1 MRWRLPRRLDDEGG
15 LALTPLIDMVF
26 LTLIF
31 FMLNAT
37 LSLNPAIQVDLPEA
51 YTAQAM
57 LEEEIVVSV
66 SQAGELYVGKNPV
79 ARERLSTEL
88 KKEMVRLDSRKMIL
102 QADQNLPY
110 RQLVEVMDLA
120 RLAGIEA
127 VALVTAP
134 KSLP

>member
-1 MRWRLPRRLDDEGG
+1 MRLPRRLDEEGG
-15 LALTPLIDMVF
+15 LVLTPLIDMVF

-37 LSLNPAIQVDLPEA
+37 LSLNPAIRVDLPEA
-51 YTAQAM
+51 YTAQAV
-57 LEEEIVVSV
+57 LQEEIVVTV
-66 SQAGELYVGKNPV
+66 SSEGAVYVGKNQV
-79 ARERLSTEL
+79 TTERLSTEL
-88 KKEMVRLDSRKMIL
+88 KKEMARLNSRRLLL

-110 RQLVEVMDLA
+110 RRLVEIMDLA
-120 RLAGIEA
+120 RLAGIET

>member
-1 MRWRLPRRLDDEGG
+1 MKLPRRLEDEGG
-15 LALTPLIDMVF
+15 LVLTPLIDMVF

-51 YTAQAM
+51 YTAQAV
-57 LEEEIVVSV
+57 LEEEIVVTIPL
-66 SQAGELYVGKNPV
+66 AGEIYVGKKPV
-79 ARERLSTEL
+79 APERLSTEL
-88 KKEMVRLDSRKMIL
+88 KKEMARLGSRKMIL

-110 RQLVEVMDLA
+110 RRLVEVMDLA

-127 VALVTAP
+127 VALVTGT

>member
-1 MRWRLPRRLDDEGG
+1 MRLPRRLEEEGG
-15 LALTPLIDMVF
+15 LVLTPLIDMVF

-37 LSLNPAIQVDLPEA
+37 LSLNPAIRVDLPEA
-51 YTAQAM
+51 YTAQAV
-57 LEEEIVVSV
+57 LQEEIVVTV
-66 SQAGELYVGKNPV
+66 SREGTVYVGKNQVTP
-79 ARERLSTEL
+79 ERLSTEL
-88 KKEMVRLDSRKMIL
+88 KKEMARLNSRRLLL

-110 RQLVEVMDLA
+110 RRLVEIMDLA
-120 RLAGIEA
+120 RLAGIET

>member
-1 MRWRLPRRLDDEGG
+1 MGFRLPRRLDEEGG

-51 YTAQAM
+51 YTAQAV
-57 LEEEIVVSV
+57 LEEEIVLTI
-66 SQAGELYVGKNPV
+66 SQAGELYVGKNLV

-88 KKEMVRLDSRKMIL
+88 KKEMARLGSRKMIL

-110 RQLVEVMDLA
+110 RHLVEAMDLA

-127 VALVTAP
+127 VALVTVP

>member
-1 MRWRLPRRLDDEGG
+1 MKLPRRLDDEGG
-15 LALTPLIDMVF
+15 LVLTPLIDMVF

-51 YTAQAM
+51 YTAQAV
-57 LEEEIVVSV
+57 LEEEIVVTV
-66 SQAGELYVGKNPV
+66 SLAGELYVGKNPV
-79 ARERLSTEL
+79 ALERLSTEL
-88 KKEMVRLDSRKMIL
+88 KKEMARLGSRKMIL

-110 RQLVEVMDLA
+110 RRLVEVMDLA

-127 VALVTAP
+127 VALVTGT

>member
-1 MRWRLPRRLDDEGG
+1 MKLPRRLDDEGG
-15 LALTPLIDMVF
+15 LVLTPLIDMVF
-26 LTLIF
+26 LSLTF

-51 YTAQAM
+51 YTAQAV
-57 LEEEIVVSV
+57 LEEEIVVTV
-66 SQAGELYVGKNPV
+66 SLAGELYVGKNPV
-79 ARERLSTEL
+79 APERLSTEL
-88 KKEMVRLDSRKMIL
+88 KKEMARLGSRKMIL

-110 RQLVEVMDLA
+110 RRLVEVMDLA

-127 VALVTAP
+127 VALVTGT

>member
-1 MRWRLPRRLDDEGG
+1 MRLPRRLDEEGG
-15 LALTPLIDMVF
+15 LVLTPLLDMVF

-31 FMLNAT
+31 FMLNST

-51 YTAQAM
+51 YTAQAV
-57 LEEEIVVSV
+57 LEEEIVVTISA
-66 SQAGELYVGKNPV
+66 AGELYVGKNPV
-79 ARERLSTEL
+79 AFERLSTEL
-88 KKEMVRLDSRKMIL
+88 KKEMARLASRRMIL

-110 RQLVEVMDLA
+110 RQLVEIMDLA

>member
-1 MRWRLPRRLDDEGG
+1 MKLPRRLDDEGG
-15 LALTPLIDMVF
+15 LVLTPLIDMVF

-51 YTAQAM
+51 YTAQAV
-57 LEEEIVVSV
+57 LEEEIVVTIPL
-66 SQAGELYVGKNPV
+66 AGKIYVGKNPV
-79 ARERLSTEL
+79 APERLSTEL
-88 KKEMVRLDSRKMIL
+88 KKEMARLGSRKMIL

-110 RQLVEVMDLA
+110 RRLVEVMDLA

-127 VALVTAP
+127 VALVTGT

>member
-1 MRWRLPRRLDDEGG
+1 MRLPRRLDEEGG
-15 LALTPLIDMVF
+15 LVLTPLIDMVF

-37 LSLNPAIQVDLPEA
+37 LSLNPAIRVDLPEA
-51 YTAQAM
+51 YTAQAV
-57 LEEEIVVSV
+57 LQEEIVVTV
-66 SQAGELYVGKNPV
+66 SPEGTVYVGKNQVTP
-79 ARERLSTEL
+79 ERLSTEL
-88 KKEMVRLDSRKMIL
+88 KKEMARLNSRRLLL

-110 RQLVEVMDLA
+110 RRLVEIMDLA
-120 RLAGIEA
+120 RLAGIET

>member
-1 MRWRLPRRLDDEGG
+1 MKLPRRLDDEGG
-15 LALTPLIDMVF
+15 LVLTPLIDMVF

-51 YTAQAM
+51 YTARAV
-57 LEEEIVVSV
+57 LEEEIVVTIPL
-66 SQAGELYVGKNPV
+66 AGEIYVGKNPV
-79 ARERLSTEL
+79 APERLTTEL
-88 KKEMVRLDSRKMIL
+88 KKEMARLGSRKMIL

-110 RQLVEVMDLA
+110 RRLVEVMDLA

-127 VALVTAP
+127 VALVTGT

>member
-1 MRWRLPRRLDDEGG
+1 MKLPRRLDDEGG
-15 LALTPLIDMVF
+15 LVLTPLIDMVF

-51 YTAQAM
+51 YTAQAV
-57 LEEEIVVSV
+57 LEEEIVVTISL
-66 SQAGELYVGKNPV
+66 AGEIYVGKNPV
-79 ARERLSTEL
+79 APERLSTEL
-88 KKEMVRLDSRKMIL
+88 KKEMARLGSRKMIL

-110 RQLVEVMDLA
+110 RRLVEVMDLA

-127 VALVTAP
+127 VALVTGT

>member
-1 MRWRLPRRLDDEGG
+1 MRLPRRLDEEGG
-15 LALTPLIDMVF
+15 LVLTPLIDMVF

-51 YTAQAM
+51 YTAQAV
-57 LEEEIVVSV
+57 LEEEIVVTISA
-66 SQAGELYVGKNPV
+66 AGEIFVGKSPV

-88 KKEMVRLDSRKMIL
+88 KKEMARLDSRRMIL
-102 QADQNLPY
+102 QADRNLPY

-120 RLAGIEA
+120 RLAGIDS
-127 VALVTAP
+127 VALVTGS

>member
-1 MRWRLPRRLDDEGG
+1 MRLPRRLDEEGG
-15 LALTPLIDMVF
+15 LPLTPLIDMVF

-51 YTAQAM
+51 YTAQAV
-57 LEEEIVVSV
+57 LEEEIVLSI
-66 SQAGELYVGKNPV
+66 SPAGELYVGKNAV

-88 KKEMVRLDSRKMIL
+88 KKEMARLGSRKMIL

-110 RQLVEVMDLA
+110 RHLVEVMDLA
-120 RLAGIEA
+120 RLAGIET
-127 VALVTAP
+127 VALVTVP

>member
-1 MRWRLPRRLDDEGG
+1 MKLPRRLDDEGG
-15 LALTPLIDMVF
+15 LVLTPLIDMVF

-51 YTAQAM
+51 YTAQAV
-57 LEEEIVVSV
+57 LEEEIVVTIPL
-66 SQAGELYVGKNPV
+66 AGEIYVGKNPV
-79 ARERLSTEL
+79 APERLSTEL
-88 KKEMVRLDSRKMIL
+88 KKEMARLGSRKMIL

-110 RQLVEVMDLA
+110 RRLVEVMDLA

-127 VALVTAP
+127 VALVTGT

>member
-1 MRWRLPRRLDDEGG
+1 MRLPRRLDEEGG
-15 LALTPLIDMVF
+15 LVLTPLIDMVF

-51 YTAQAM
+51 YTAQAV
-57 LEEEIVVSV
+57 LEEEIVVTISA
-66 SQAGELYVGKNPV
+66 AGEIFVGKSPV

-88 KKEMVRLDSRKMIL
+88 KKEMARLDSRRMIL

-120 RLAGIEA
+120 RLAGIDS
-127 VALVTAP
+127 VALVTGS

>member
-1 MRWRLPRRLDDEGG
+1 MGLRLPRRLDDEGG

-51 YTAQAM
+51 YTAQAV
-57 LEEEIVVSV
+57 LEEEIVLTI
-66 SQAGELYVGKNPV
+66 SQAGELYVGKNLV
-79 ARERLSTEL
+79 ALERLSTEL
-88 KKEMVRLDSRKMIL
+88 KKEMARLGSRKMIL

-110 RQLVEVMDLA
+110 RHLVEVMDLA

-127 VALVTAP
+127 VALVTVP

>member
-1 MRWRLPRRLDDEGG
+1 MKLPRRLDDEGG
-15 LALTPLIDMVF
+15 LVLTPLLDMVF

-37 LSLNPAIQVDLPEA
+37 LSLNPAIQVELPEA
-51 YTAQAM
+51 YTAQAV
-57 LEEEIVVSV
+57 LEEEIIVTVSL
-66 SQAGELYVGKNPV
+66 AGELYVGRNPV
-79 ARERLSTEL
+79 APERLSTEL
-88 KKEMVRLDSRKMIL
+88 KKEMARLGRRKMIL

-110 RQLVEVMDLA
+110 RRLVEVMDLA

-127 VALVTAP
+127 VALVTVT

>member
-1 MRWRLPRRLDDEGG
+1 MKLPRRLDDEGG
-15 LALTPLIDMVF
+15 LVLTPLIDMVF
-26 LTLIF
+26 LSLIF

-51 YTAQAM
+51 YTAQAV
-57 LEEEIVVSV
+57 LEEEIVVTIPL
-66 SQAGELYVGKNPV
+66 AGEIYVGKNPV
-79 ARERLSTEL
+79 APERLSTEL
-88 KKEMVRLDSRKMIL
+88 KKEMARLGSRKMIL

-110 RQLVEVMDLA
+110 RRLVEVMDLA

-127 VALVTAP
+127 VALVTGT

>member
-1 MRWRLPRRLDDEGG
+1 MRLPRRLDDEGG
-15 LALTPLIDMVF
+15 LVLTPLIDMVF

-51 YTAQAM
+51 YTAQAV
-57 LEEEIVVSV
+57 LEEEIVVSIPPG
-66 SQAGELYVGKNPV
+66 GELYVGRNPV
-79 ARERLSTEL
+79 SRERLSMEL
-88 KKEMVRLDSRKMIL
+88 KKEMARLASRRMIL

-110 RQLVEVMDLA
+110 SRLVEVMDLA
-120 RLAGIEA
+120 RLAGIET

>member
-1 MRWRLPRRLDDEGG
+1 MRLPRRLDEEGG
-15 LALTPLIDMVF
+15 LVLTPLIDMVF

-51 YTAQAM
+51 YTAQAV
-57 LEEEIVVSV
+57 LEEEIVVSI
-66 SQAGELYVGKNPV
+66 SPAGELYVGKNPV

-88 KKEMVRLDSRKMIL
+88 KKEMARLGSRKMIL

-110 RQLVEVMDLA
+110 RHLVEVMDLA
-120 RLAGIEA
+120 RLAGIET

>member
-1 MRWRLPRRLDDEGG
+1 MKLPRRLDDEGG
-15 LALTPLIDMVF
+15 LVLTPLIDMVF
-26 LTLIF
+26 LSLIF

-51 YTAQAM
+51 YTAQAL
-57 LEEEIVVSV
+57 LEEEIVVTISL
-66 SQAGELYVGKNPV
+66 AGEIYVGKNPV
-79 ARERLSTEL
+79 APERLSTEL
-88 KKEMVRLDSRKMIL
+88 KKEMARLGSRKMIL

-110 RQLVEVMDLA
+110 RRLVEVMDLA

-127 VALVTAP
+127 VALVTGT

>member
-1 MRWRLPRRLDDEGG
+1 MRLPRRLDDEGG
-15 LALTPLIDMVF
+15 LVLTPLIDMVF

-51 YTAQAM
+51 YTSQAV
-57 LEEEIVVSV
+57 LEEEIVVTIARS
-66 SQAGELYVGKNPV
+66 GDIFIGKRPV
-79 ARERLSTEL
+79 AHERLSTEL
-88 KKEMVRLDSRKMIL
+88 KKEMSRLDSRRMIL

-110 RQLVEVMDLA
+110 RLLVEVMDLA
-120 RLAGIEA
+120 RLAGVEA
-127 VALVTAP
+127 VALVTVP

>member
-1 MRWRLPRRLDDEGG
+1 MKLPRRLEDEGG
-15 LALTPLIDMVF
+15 LVLTPLIDMVF

-51 YTAQAM
+51 YTAQAV
-57 LEEEIVVSV
+57 LEEEIVVTV
-66 SQAGELYVGKNPV
+66 SLAGELYVGKNLV
-79 ARERLSTEL
+79 APERLSTEL
-88 KKEMVRLDSRKMIL
+88 KKEMARLGSRKMIL

-110 RQLVEVMDLA
+110 RRLVEVMDLA

-127 VALVTAP
+127 VALVTGT